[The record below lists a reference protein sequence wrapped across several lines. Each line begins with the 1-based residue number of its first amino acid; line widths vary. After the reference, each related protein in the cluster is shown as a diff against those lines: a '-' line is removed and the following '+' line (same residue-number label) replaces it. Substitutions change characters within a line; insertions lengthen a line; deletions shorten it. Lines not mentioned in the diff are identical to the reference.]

1 MGNTLPAMDRAT
13 FEHELETQ
21 LSSLAT
27 HPQNRIRINGQ
38 SREALWIHYRELLRW
53 NPRLS
58 LIGPGSAA
66 EIMTRH
72 YGESLA
78 ALPHL
83 PDSALVLDAGSG
95 GGFPG
100 FVLAAARPG
109 LDVTLMEPKQRK
121 WSFLNTVIRKV
132 KSAGIALSCRAL
144 DARVDSPL
152 PVVPALPENI
162 DIVTSRALAL
172 GPERLAALVQKYP
185 GVRFLLW
192 ASDPEGTALQA
203 IDSRSVPS
211 AYRVAGR
218 IHLQGSRHRFIVDLK
233 TRSEHEGKQD
243 GP

>member
-1 MGNTLPAMDRAT
+1 MGNTLPAMDRTT
-13 FEHELETQ
+13 FESELSAQ
-21 LSSLAT
+21 LSGLSTSL
-27 HPQNRIRINGQ
+27 QEQVGLEEQ
-38 SREALWIHYRELLRW
+38 SREALWIHYQELLRW

-66 EIMTRH
+66 EIMARH

-78 ALPHL
+78 ALPSL
-83 PDSALVLDAGSG
+83 PATASVLDAGSG

-109 LDVTLMEPKQRK
+109 LDVTLMEPKERK
-121 WSFLNTVIRKV
+121 WSFLKTVIRKV
-132 KSAGIALSCRAL
+132 RSAGISLSCRAL

-152 PVVPALPENI
+152 PAVPALPEKI
-162 DIVTSRALAL
+162 DIVTSRALSL
-172 GPERLAALVQKYP
+172 GPEKLTALVQKYP

-192 ASDPEGTALQA
+192 VSDPEGTALQT
-203 IDSRSVPS
+203 IDSRSVPA

-218 IHLQGSRHRFIVDLK
+218 VHLHGSRHRFIVDLK